1 MSDRG
6 TRAGGVTQPAA
17 DRPGNPAAWGGYT
30 LLELMAVIAVV
41 LVGGVAVVAGVG
53 SVRKASLSTS
63 AARVAAAVRY
73 LYDLSVLNNRPYRL
87 VVDLDGRSFWGEPV
101 EDACGGALLPSDEER
116 RFGVESRAVPVE
128 DGGPFSARG
137 ERGERAREGVPLA
150 RPIEGGP
157 MPAGNAMEPGVPPG
171 DGPRADGATP
181 RRRIRPKEN
190 LLTRQV
196 LPEGISFG
204 AVMTSHHDEPVEEG
218 EAEVFFFP
226 DGYAEKALIYLK
238 KGEET
243 YTIETVPLK
252 GVGVVHPEEL
262 DPRLA
267 MEGR

>member
-1 MSDRG
+1 MNDR
-6 TRAGGVTQPAA
+6 
-17 DRPGNPAAWGGYT
+17 GYT
-30 LLELMAVIAVV
+30 LLELMAVTAVI
-41 LVGGVAVVAGVG
+41 LVGGVAVVAGVA

-87 VVDLDGRSFWGEPV
+87 VVDFEGRSFRGEPV
-101 EDACGGALLPSDEER
+101 EDACGAALLPSEEER
-116 RFGVESRAVPVE
+116 RFGGGFAARAAPGGGEGPVPAETTVTAGE
-128 DGGPFSARG
+128 GP
-137 ERGERAREGVPLA
+137 
-150 RPIEGGP
+150 
-157 MPAGNAMEPGVPPG
+157 PAGEE
-171 DGPRADGATP
+171 TP

-243 YTIETVPLK
+243 YTIETLPLK
-252 GVGVVHPEEL
+252 GIGVVHTEEL

>member
-1 MSDRG
+1 MNDR
-6 TRAGGVTQPAA
+6 
-17 DRPGNPAAWGGYT
+17 GYT
-30 LLELMAVIAVV
+30 LLELMAVIAIV

-87 VVDLDGRSFWGEPV
+87 VVDLEGRSFWGEPV
-101 EDACGGALLPSDEER
+101 EEACGAALLPSEEER
-116 RFGVESRAVPVE
+116 QFGTGGRAVPVE
-128 DGGPFSARG
+128 GGG
-137 ERGERAREGVPLA
+137 EGPSPENPALAEGA
-150 RPIEGGP
+150 E
-157 MPAGNAMEPGVPPG
+157 
-171 DGPRADGATP
+171 ADGATP

-226 DGYAEKALIYLK
+226 DGYAEKALIYLR

-243 YTIETVPLK
+243 YTVETVPLK
-252 GVGVVHPEEL
+252 GIGVVYAEEL